1 MNFSRLVVIVDLAGR
16 EARRR
21 MRHFGGSTP
30 AAKHSNILRT
40 ADMKLIRKK
49 ALLTLGLVL
58 GIAAPAAAQQ
68 TGRDA
73 RCLLVSSIFSTSA
86 NDEKARQAADTT
98 RAFFLGRLD
107 GRLSPSQIASAFAA
121 ERANLTQASLASAMN
136 ACAKYVSSQTI
147 NVQNSI
153 KGVKRR

>member
-40 ADMKLIRKK
+40 ADMKLIRKN
-49 ALLTLGLVL
+49 ALLTLALVL

-98 RAFFLGRLD
+98 RAFFLGGWMAVSAPRRSRPPSQPSEPISPK
-107 GRLSPSQIASAFAA
+107 RLSHP
-121 ERANLTQASLASAMN
+121 R
-136 ACAKYVSSQTI
+136 
-147 NVQNSI
+147 
-153 KGVKRR
+153 